1 MNQDIRW
8 RQRFENF
15 DRALC
20 LLSNALAD
28 GQEKLSPLEQEG
40 AAQRLEYTLELAW
53 KCMKDYLEESGVT
66 ISPSTPR
73 QVIKEAFVA
82 KIISDGQVWIDMLN
96 HRNLLSH
103 TYDFTIFEDAIR
115 ATIARYLPALQSLHQ
130 FLFNEL
136 TK

>member
-15 DRALC
+15 DRALG
-20 LLSNALAD
+20 LLTQALER
-28 GQEKLSPLEQEG
+28 GQKNLSPSEQEG

-53 KCMKDYLEESGVT
+53 KCMKDYLEDSGIS
-66 ISPSTPR
+66 ISPATPR

-82 KIISDGQVWIDMLN
+82 KIIPDGQIWIDMLN

-103 TYDFTIFEDAIR
+103 TYDFTVFEEAIQ
-115 ATIARYLPALQSLHQ
+115 ATEARYLPAIQMLHR
-130 FLFNEL
+130 FFPKN
-136 TK
+136 